1 MSLDVLKFLNPTVI
15 LAAISAVG
23 ISGGLGYCHGVST
36 TENSIAADIAREE
49 QLAQRIFDE
58 TIAATASEISKIEII
73 NTTIKQKVEREIR
86 TEKIYLECRHTGDT
100 VRLLN
105 AILEGKGSS
114 ESFDNFE
121 LPLADAPD

>member
-1 MSLDVLKFLNPTVI
+1 MIGLLKLLNPAVI
-15 LAAISAVG
+15 LAVISAVG
-23 ISGGLGYCHGVST
+23 ISGGLGYCHGVDT

-100 VRLLN
+100 FRLLN
-105 AILEGKGSS
+105 AILAGTGSS
-114 ESFDNFE
+114 ESFSDFE
-121 LPLADAPD
+121 LPVVDAPE

>member
-1 MSLDVLKFLNPTVI
+1 MKLPAFINPTVI
-15 LAAISAVG
+15 LAVMSAIS

-49 QLAQRIFDE
+49 QLAQRIFEE

-86 TEKIYLECRHTGDT
+86 TEKIYLDCKHTGDT
-100 VRLLN
+100 FRLLN
-105 AILEGKGSS
+105 AILTGEGSI
-114 ESFDNFE
+114 ESFDRIE
-121 LPLADAPD
+121 LSPVNPAD